1 MYVLDT
7 EYLVATVDSG
17 ECDRVQEPVWE
28 REPGWDCG
36 GGDCGYGGEY
46 NCRCDLLQN
55 YGWKYQRKRSLWTE
69 TVKSQLIESLMIQ
82 LPIPPMYFDTR
93 DTNKWKI
100 IDSLQRLCTLADGT
114 GEESGEVKTA
124 TDVS

>member
-1 MYVLDT
+1 
-7 EYLVATVDSG
+7 
-17 ECDRVQEPVWE
+17 
-28 REPGWDCG
+28 
-36 GGDCGYGGEY
+36 
-46 NCRCDLLQN
+46 
-55 YGWKYQRKRSLWTE
+55 
-69 TVKSQLIESLMIQ
+69 MIQ